1 MAILVPMWKIRTAA
15 LALLA
20 GGILVGYFAYQTDG
34 RFPYRFGLDLSG
46 GTHLLYR
53 ADTSSLPA
61 VDRRASLESLR
72 DVIERRTNIFGV
84 SEPLVQL
91 ERSSALSEV
100 AEDRLIVELPGVTDI
115 AEAVRVIGETPTLEF
130 KLVKKEFE
138 DKLANA
144 DGSVN
149 AEAFAATGLTGRLLA
164 SAQLQFGSGQTGQ
177 LANEPIVA
185 ITFNSEGADLF
196 EKITGEHVGE
206 LLAIFLD
213 GAPISTP
220 VIREAIPGGKATI
233 SGDFTPDAAKKLV
246 RDLNF
251 GALPVPIELIST
263 QSIGA
268 SLGEVALGKGIAAAL
283 VGSLLVAGFMVLWYR
298 VPGLL
303 ATIALSL
310 YITLMLA
317 VFKLIPVTLTA
328 AGIAGFILSIGM
340 AVDANVLIFERFK
353 EEFARGKGM
362 EAAVKEGFAR
372 AWLSIR
378 DGHLSSII
386 TAVILFWFGTSLV
399 KGFAL
404 TFGLGVIMSLITAIS
419 VSRTFLRAFGNP
431 ENRGIVKFLFGSGT
445 SL

>member
-1 MAILVPMWKIRTAA
+1 MWKIRVAA
-15 LALLA
+15 IALLA

-46 GTHLLYR
+46 GTHLLYH
-53 ADTSSLPA
+53 ADTSGVPE

-84 SEPLVQL
+84 SEPVVQL
-91 ERSSALSEV
+91 ERASVLAEV
-100 AEDRLIVELPGVTDI
+100 VEDRLIVELPGVTDI
-115 AEAVRVIGETPTLEF
+115 GEAVRVIGETPTLEF
-130 KLVKKEFE
+130 KLVKGGFE
-138 DKLANA
+138 ENLTSA

-149 AEAFAATGLTGRLLA
+149 AEAFITTGLTGRLLS
-164 SAQLQFGSGQTGQ
+164 SAQLQFGSGKTGQ

-213 GAPISTP
+213 GKPISTP

-233 SGDFTPDAAKKLV
+233 SGNFTPDAAKKLV

-268 SLGEVALGKGIAAAL
+268 SLGEAALKKGIDAAL
-283 VGSLLVAGFMVLWYR
+283 FGSLLIAFFMMLWYR

-303 ATIALSL
+303 ATVALAL
-310 YITLMLA
+310 YVALMLT
-317 VFKLIPVTLTA
+317 VFKLIPVTLTT

-353 EEFARGKGM
+353 EELARGKGM
-362 EAAVKEGFAR
+362 EAAVREGFAR
-372 AWLSIR
+372 AWYSIR

-404 TFGLGVIMSLITAIS
+404 TFGLGVILSLVTAIS

-431 ENRGIVKFLFGSGT
+431 ENRGVVKFLFGSGT